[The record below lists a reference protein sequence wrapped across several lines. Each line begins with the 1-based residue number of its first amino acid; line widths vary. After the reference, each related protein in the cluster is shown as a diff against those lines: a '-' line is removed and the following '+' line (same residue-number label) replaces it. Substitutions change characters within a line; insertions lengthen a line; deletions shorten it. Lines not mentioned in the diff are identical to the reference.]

1 MVFETSMAMASVVA
15 ASAFA
20 FSKPS
25 RLKARLGSAARGRTE
40 SERLRWLA
48 DVEDLVAKARADE
61 DHLEHLEK
69 LLEETNWRIETR
81 SRQLTE
87 VEDELD
93 AGQRVWQYLAF
104 GALAESPFS
113 SLCEVLHN
121 AERSLRDLPCAV
133 SAPLVDLLG
142 PAFEVLPDVES
153 YVVDLEA
160 TVADAFSGPLA
171 GTESRNSISS
181 VASRRMSRGMCR
193 ESVVGAELFAGG
205 PQATGSAGM
214 VPIVE
219 HGADARP
226 SNRDQGIQVPDSSDT
241 VEDIAHKPSPQPGVR
256 VKTPEASE
264 AAVPDEHPE
273 KDVPVSCQELPSPR
287 QGAVLRNAASVPSVP
302 LSSLRAQERDT
313 DRRQEGGVEEGT
325 LRKRSQD
332 QHSSPSRRSRLGS
345 LDLKF
350 DSSSTRTPRLPAESP
365 VLEPTARGS
374 WVVIA
379 PGKWRMGSPRD
390 IVTPRGDARGTAQD
404 AAKSQVEKVV
414 EARKDTDVKNGS
426 AVPQISD
433 RPSSDR
439 RVPVLRLLKSTSNF
453 SVEEGSQLQPLPGVC
468 AGDQSPPATDS
479 LSDPPVVGT
488 ENLTAKVNV
497 LQDPAENTKC
507 TVFSMDDGEEPS
519 LLSLQNFLDESSADE
534 DDEDEFGE
542 LLVSSSRD
550 LQYEYADSLSIER
563 DALEEQLLLQS
574 ETFERERETWEQKVS
589 KMENEYLA
597 LRQDLA
603 EQAERFE
610 REASE
615 RLDERAELMHHVLT
629 LASDL
634 CVQENCQTSTSEAEF
649 SPLKKSIH
657 YRMCSPPSSPV
668 PMVKRA
674 WKT

>member
-25 RLKARLGSAARGRTE
+25 SLKARLGSAARGRTE

-69 LLEETNWRIETR
+69 LLEETNWRIEMR

-93 AGQRVWQYLAF
+93 AAQRVWQYLAF

-113 SLCEVLHN
+113 SMCEVLHN
-121 AERSLRDLPCAV
+121 AERSLRDLPCAI
-133 SAPLVDLLG
+133 SAPLVNLLG

-160 TVADAFSGPLA
+160 TVAEAFSGPLA

-181 VASRRMSRGMCR
+181 VASRRMSRGMC
-193 ESVVGAELFAGG
+193 
-205 PQATGSAGM
+205 SAGM

-226 SNRDQGIQVPDSSDT
+226 SIRPSYRDQGIQVPDSSDT

-256 VKTPEASE
+256 VKTNEARE

-273 KDVPVSCQELPSPR
+273 KDVPVGCQELPSSR
-287 QGAVLRNAASVPSVP
+287 QGAVLQNAASVPSVP

-332 QHSSPSRRSRLGS
+332 HNSSPSRRSRLGS

-350 DSSSTRTPRLPAESP
+350 DSGSTRTPRLPAESP

-390 IVTPRGDARGTAQD
+390 IVTPRGDARGTSQD
-404 AAKSQVEKVV
+404 AAKSQVATVV
-414 EARKDTDVKNGS
+414 EARKDTDVKKGS
-426 AVPQISD
+426 AVSQISD
-433 RPSSDR
+433 KPSSER
-439 RVPVLRLLKSTSNF
+439 RVPLSGLLKSTSNF
-453 SVEEGSQLQPLPGVC
+453 SVEEGGQLQPLPDVS

-479 LSDPPVVGT
+479 LSDPSVAGI

-497 LQDPAENTKC
+497 SQDPAENTKC
-507 TVFSMDDGEEPS
+507 KVFSMDDGEEPS
-519 LLSLQNFLDESSADE
+519 LLSLKNFLDESSADE
-534 DDEDEFGE
+534 DDEDEFGD
-542 LLVSSSRD
+542 LLVSRQVSSSRD
-550 LQYEYADSLSIER
+550 LQYEYADSLSMER

-574 ETFERERETWEQKVS
+574 ESFERERETWEQKVS

-597 LRQDLA
+597 LRKDLA

-634 CVQENCQTSTSEAEF
+634 CVQENCQNSASEAEF

-657 YRMCSPPSSPV
+657 YRMCSPPTSPV

-674 WKT
+674 CKT